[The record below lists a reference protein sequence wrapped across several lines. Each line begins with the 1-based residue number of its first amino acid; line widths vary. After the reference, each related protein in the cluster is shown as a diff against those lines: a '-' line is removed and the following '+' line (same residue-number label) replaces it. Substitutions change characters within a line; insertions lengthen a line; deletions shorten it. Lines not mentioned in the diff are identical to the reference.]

1 MKFLIGT
8 QSEKKETWIKWR
20 RVINLNVTLWI
31 VFFEPAI
38 YLNPLR
44 HFFVKQFFI
53 NVHREAII
61 LGQPPP
67 LPLIGTIF
75 FGNLEQNL
83 ISPKLKFSISLLQ
96 YFSLVRIKLAS
107 QINIFFLS
115 FFFNVQNG
123 FPHKE
128 KNQPVST
135 SHPCLFF
142 HAMFIKSHV
151 G

>member
-31 VFFEPAI
+31 VFFRTGNLFKPSS
-38 YLNPLR
+38 PFLR
-44 HFFVKQFFI
+44 QTIFHKCPSRG
-53 NVHREAII
+53 NNTRTASSSSSHRHN
-61 LGQPPP
+61 
-67 LPLIGTIF
+67 F

-107 QINIFFLS
+107 QINIFFSLV
-115 FFFNVQNG
+115 FFQRTKWF
-123 FPHKE
+123 FTRRE
-128 KNQPVST
+128 KST
-135 SHPCLFF
+135 RLYFSSLLVFSCY
-142 HAMFIKSHV
+142 V
-151 G
+151 Y